1 MAPRTKPLLK
11 ASRTAVEG
19 VLGIMPHSIR
29 TLQAVSLPLVLAIAA
44 CGNPPRVNGA
54 AGASPSP
61 NVPWKIPAGAITS
74 EPSVTPAVAAA
85 VPSDLQERIRQLS
98 LVDVVDLALRN
109 NPATRASWA
118 QARSAASLFGSAR
131 GAYYPTVNGTADVSR
146 VQSPATLQRPAGKR
160 TEYGPSID
168 LNYLLFDFGGRSG
181 SVESARQNLFAAN
194 LAHNATLQNT
204 VLQAEVAYFTYMAT
218 SALLSAER
226 SAVAEARANLTA
238 AERRNTVGLATI
250 ADVLQARTALSQE
263 QLNLETIQ
271 GNLQAAR
278 GSLASALGLPA
289 NLPFELEPLPTEIPV
304 GKISLSVD
312 SVINDALRNRP
323 DLAGARAEAAA
334 AGARVRV
341 ARAAALPSLFLSGNA
356 ARNYSNPPT
365 FAGPSYTMSLGLAI
379 PIFDGFSRQYN
390 IAAARAQADAATA
403 FADQTRQD
411 VITQVF
417 VSYYALQTAEQRVAT
432 ADDLLASAQQ
442 SVQVAAGRYREGVG
456 SIIDLLTA
464 QTALANAR
472 AQQVQSRWQWYT
484 ALAQLARDAGVLGVR
499 GETPFPLTQGPVVP
513 RPIPD
518 PLRP

>member
-1 MAPRTKPLLK
+1 MAPRTKPLLE

-29 TLQAVSLPLVLAIAA
+29 VLRAVSLPLVLVIAA

-61 NVPWKIPAGAITS
+61 SIPWKVPSGAIKS
-74 EPSVTPAVAAA
+74 EPIVTPAVAAA
-85 VPSDLQERIRQLS
+85 VPPDLQERIRQLS

-118 QARSAASLFGSAR
+118 QARAAASLFGSAR
-131 GAYYPTVNGTADVSR
+131 GAYYPTVDAFADVSR
-146 VQSPATLQRPAGKR
+146 VQSPATLQRSAGKR

-181 SVESARQNLFAAN
+181 SVESARQSLFAAN

-226 SAVAEARANLTA
+226 SAVAQARTSLTA

-250 ADVLQARTALSQE
+250 ADVLQARTVLSQE

-271 GNLQAAR
+271 GSLQAAR

-312 SVINDALRNRP
+312 SVINEALRNRP
-323 DLAGARAEAAA
+323 DLAGARAQAAA
-334 AGARVRV
+334 AGAQVRV
-341 ARAAALPSLFLSGNA
+341 ARAAALPSVVVGGN
-356 ARNYSNPPT
+356 SNPPT
-365 FAGPSYTMSLGLAI
+365 FAGPSYSMSVGLAI
-379 PIFDGFSRQYN
+379 PIFNGFSRQYN
-390 IAAARAQADAATA
+390 IAAARAQADAAVA
-403 FADQTRQD
+403 FADQTRQQ

-432 ADDLLASAQQ
+432 SDELLASAEQ

-499 GETPFPLTQGPVVP
+499 GETPFPLTQGSVVP

-518 PLRP
+518 TNRP

>member
-1 MAPRTKPLLK
+1 MSQTTR
-11 ASRTAVEG
+11 V
-19 VLGIMPHSIR
+19 
-29 TLQAVSLPLVLAIAA
+29 LQAISLPLVLGIAA
-44 CGNPPRVNGA
+44 CANPPRVNGA

-61 NVPWKIPAGAITS
+61 SVPWKVPAGAIRA
-74 EPSVTPAVAAA
+74 EPTVTRAVAVA

-98 LVDVVDLALRN
+98 LIDVVDLALRN

-118 QARSAASLFGSAR
+118 QARAAASLFGSAR
-131 GAYYPTVNGTADVSR
+131 GAYYPTVNGTADISR
-146 VQSPATLQRPAGKR
+146 IQSPATLQRPGGKR

-181 SVESARQNLFAAN
+181 SVETARQNLFAAN

-263 QLNLETIQ
+263 QLNLETTQ

-289 NLPFELEPLPTEIPV
+289 NLPFELEPLSTEIPV
-304 GKISLSVD
+304 GRLAQSVD
-312 SVINDALRNRP
+312 SVINEALRNRP
-323 DLAGARAEAAA
+323 DLAGARAQAAA

-341 ARAAALPSLFLSGNA
+341 ARAAALPSLLLGGNA
-356 ARNYSNPPT
+356 ARTYSNPPT
-365 FAGPSYTMSLGLAI
+365 FAGPSYSMSLGLAI
-379 PIFDGFSRQYN
+379 PIFDGFSRQYD
-390 IAAARAQADAATA
+390 IAAARAQADAANA
-403 FADQTRQD
+403 FADQTRQN
-411 VITQVF
+411 VITEVF

-484 ALAQLARDAGVLGVR
+484 SIAQLARDAGVLGAR
-499 GETPFPLTQGPVVP
+499 GDTPFSFSQDSVTSSSTPN
-513 RPIPD
+513 PI
-518 PLRP
+518 RQ

>member
-1 MAPRTKPLLK
+1 MSQTTRVLQSIFLAL
-11 ASRTAVEG
+11 
-19 VLGIMPHSIR
+19 VLGI
-29 TLQAVSLPLVLAIAA
+29 AA
-44 CGNPPRVNGA
+44 CANPPRVNGA

-61 NVPWKIPAGAITS
+61 SVPWKAPAGAIGS
-74 EPSVTPAVAAA
+74 EPTVTPAVAVA

-118 QARSAASLFGSAR
+118 QARAAASLFGSAR
-131 GAYYPTVNGTADVSR
+131 GAYYPTVNGTADISR
-146 VQSPATLQRPAGKR
+146 IQSPATLQRPGGKR

-181 SVESARQNLFAAN
+181 SVETARQNLFAAN

-263 QLNLETIQ
+263 QLNLETTQ

-289 NLPFELEPLPTEIPV
+289 NLPFELEPLSTEIPV
-304 GKISLSVD
+304 GRLSQSVD
-312 SVINDALRNRP
+312 SVINEALRNRP
-323 DLAGARAEAAA
+323 DLAGARAQAAA

-341 ARAAALPSLFLSGNA
+341 ARAAALPSLLLGGNA
-356 ARNYSNPPT
+356 ARTYSSPPT
-365 FAGPSYTMSLGLAI
+365 FAGPSYSMSLGLAI
-379 PIFDGFSRQYN
+379 PIFDGFSRQYD

-403 FADQTRQD
+403 FADQTRQN
-411 VITQVF
+411 VITEVF

-484 ALAQLARDAGVLGVR
+484 SIAQLARDAGVLGAR
-499 GETPFPLTQGPVVP
+499 GDTPFSFSQDSVTTSSTPN
-513 RPIPD
+513 PI
-518 PLRP
+518 RQ